1 MMESELLVVESGEY
15 YAEGSVYLRG
25 RDIQLLNKQVSLSR
39 KGWHLQPKKETTR
52 TMLYPIIVLDK

>member
-25 RDIQLLNKQVSLSR
+25 RDIQLLNKQVSLST
-39 KGWHLQPKKETTR
+39 KGWHLQPK
-52 TMLYPIIVLDK
+52 